1 MKSNYCAQRKE
12 EDKRDKSR
20 KRQLT
25 INEKK
30 EEKDERGWRDM
41 YGSRIEVNLLETWT
55 YLKLL
60 II

>member
-12 EDKRDKSR
+12 GDKRDKSR

-30 EEKDERGWRDM
+30 EERMKEDE
-41 YGSRIEVNLLETWT
+41 ETCMAAE
-55 YLKLL
+55 LK
-60 II
+60 

>member
-12 EDKRDKSR
+12 GDKRDKSR
-20 KRQLT
+20 KKQLT

-41 YGSRIEVNLLETWT
+41 NWNKLPRNLNIFE
-55 YLKLL
+55 
-60 II
+60 IINNIA